1 MFAERLKQL
10 RKNNKITQNELAEHF
25 GYSHVAVVK
34 WENGTRE
41 PDFKTLKELANY
53 FNVSVDYLLGIDNS
67 NWTAEDYANG
77 VRETKKIS
85 VTADQE
91 EIFDKTNDVL
101 ELLGEKGKYLII
113 EFCNLILKQFSD

>member
-1 MFAERLKQL
+1 MEP
-10 RKNNKITQNELAEHF
+10 
-25 GYSHVAVVK
+25 
-34 WENGTRE
+34 ENQ
-41 PDFKTLKELANY
+41 TLKELANY